1 MARINSEGSTPESGG
16 KVARQSQK
24 LTEERRA
31 RKRELDR
38 QAQRCARMK
47 TKNHIAQLEEQIES
61 LKAINLSGSAK
72 TLMIQLEEQKKQNEI
87 LRSKLKA
94 IVKLAGGEMDGS
106 CKDICIEGSVVAFT
120 DTLKLRRR
128 HPNRRGPRDSQPAS
142 QTANLRYLCLQPIPI
157 QIQITI
163 RMKNSVPQRSRS
175 NKKVFP
181 KDQTCGP
188 NIPTIRSRRK
198 SSWVLSVLHYLPR
211 PSNATISTSTTD
223 G

>member
-1 MARINSEGSTPESGG
+1 MARMNSEYSTPESGG
-16 KVARQSQK
+16 KAVRQSQQ

-94 IVKLAGGEMDGS
+94 IVKLAGGEIDRP
-106 CKDICIEGSVVAFT
+106 CKNICIKGFLVAFT
-120 DTLKLRRR
+120 DDLKLPKL
-128 HPNRRGPRDSQPAS
+128 HQNRRGRRDSQHAS
-142 QTANLRYLCLQPIPI
+142 QRVILIHLWLQLT
-157 QIQITI
+157 QIQMKITMRI
-163 RMKNSVPQRSRS
+163 PLVWTPMQNSVQ
-175 NKKVFP
+175 
-181 KDQTCGP
+181 
-188 NIPTIRSRRK
+188 
-198 SSWVLSVLHYLPR
+198 H
-211 PSNATISTSTTD
+211 
-223 G
+223 